1 MNDGIKPELCSFS
14 YPSVEEV
21 ASMACSLG
29 LHALM
34 VKMDLKNEKRDQMM
48 PVHADNQ
55 SYNSYSSYLFLCALA
70 HSIETLVL
78 ANLMQKT
85 RTFWL

>member
-1 MNDGIKPELCSFS
+1 MNDGIKPELCFLS

-21 ASMACSLG
+21 ASMACSIG

-34 VKMDLKNEKRDQMM
+34 VKTDLKNEKRDQMM
-48 PVHADNQ
+48 SVHADNQ

-78 ANLMQKT
+78 VNLMQKT

>member
-21 ASMACSLG
+21 TSMACSIG

-34 VKMDLKNEKRDQMM
+34 AEMDLKNTYQMM

-55 SYNSYSSYLFLCALA
+55 SYTLLFKLP
-70 HSIETLVL
+70 I
-78 ANLMQKT
+78 LMH
-85 RTFWL
+85 